1 MLTSDQIKAY
11 SLNELGVDKIGIAN
25 IERFEDAPDFSDPK
39 NIMPNCKS
47 VIVFLLRVPRGC
59 YRGIEEGT
67 HWASYTVFGY
77 TGIARR
83 LVQIGYNLSKYIE
96 KKTGHEAAVVSSA
109 TTVPERG
116 PRGNAVE
123 GKARREVSV
132 HHRIAAFL
140 AGLGEI
146 GYSKV
151 FLTEEFGPRQRIGVV
166 LTELALD
173 PDPIPIPHI
182 CDRCRLCVN
191 SCPGAMSKTETVTC
205 TLEGIDLE
213 WVQLETGRCKQ
224 AHFGFDRKTS
234 PFFVKRFPGVYMPME
249 KQENTWL
256 QAHDLGHA
264 LFDAQPTLA
273 ALAHH
278 EFYLAVCGARG
289 CHRACMKHLEI
300 RGKLKETFE
309 KKVFAPM
316 KYWELPEEPE
326 PTKYHGLTYGPGE
339 EMPDEVDFFSGGSW
353 Y

>member
-1 MLTSDQIKAY
+1 MLTAAQIKEYA
-11 SLNELGVDKIGIAN
+11 LNELGVDKIGIAN
-25 IERFEDAPDFSDPK
+25 IERFKTAPEFSDPLQ
-39 NIMPNCKS
+39 IMPRCKS

-67 HWASYTVFGY
+67 HWPSYTVFGY
-77 TGIARR
+77 TGIARQ
-83 LVQIGYNLSKYIE
+83 LVQKGYALSKYIE
-96 KKTGHEAAVVSSA
+96 KNTGHEATIITSA

-116 PRGNAVE
+116 PRGNKIP

-166 LTELALD
+166 LTELELE
-173 PDPIPIPHI
+173 PDPIPEPHI
-182 CDRCRLCVN
+182 CDRCGACVRA
-191 SCPGAMSKTETVTC
+191 CPGAMSKTETVKT
-205 TLEGIDLE
+205 TLEGHEVE
-213 WVQLETGRCKQ
+213 WVQIETGRCKQ

-249 KQENTWL
+249 KQENAWL

-264 LFDAQPTLA
+264 LFSTMPTLK
-273 ALAHH
+273 ALNNH

-289 CHRACMKHLEI
+289 CQRACMKHLEM
-300 RGKLKETFE
+300 RGKLKENFE

-316 KYWELPEEPE
+316 KYWELSEIPE
-326 PTKYHGLTYGPGE
+326 PTKYHGFAYAPDE
-339 EMPDEVDFFSGGSW
+339 EMPDEVGFFGAGSW